1 MIFLSRSCSVAFP
14 CGRQQMEALDRGRSL
29 LSSLE
34 TDDATWDYNATD
46 SWLSELNSTEVW
58 TANAT
63 GRGGNLTDS
72 GGAGGSEMQP
82 RVVGGSLERRGGSP
96 WQVWRDQW
104 NNEAEPCSELCERA
118 DAERFCSG
126 SDPQV

>member
-1 MIFLSRSCSVAFP
+1 KRGEKCDLVFLF
-14 CGRQQMEALDRGRSL
+14 
-29 LSSLE
+29 
-34 TDDATWDYNATD
+34 
-46 SWLSELNSTEVW
+46 LNEVW

-96 WQVWRDQW
+96 WQVLIHRSDGFGFCGGTLVSDRWVVSAAHCFEESADHITIGEAGGLQW
-104 NNEAEPCSELCERA
+104 TSPTVSGRA
-118 DAERFCSG
+118 AG
-126 SDPQV
+126 VLM